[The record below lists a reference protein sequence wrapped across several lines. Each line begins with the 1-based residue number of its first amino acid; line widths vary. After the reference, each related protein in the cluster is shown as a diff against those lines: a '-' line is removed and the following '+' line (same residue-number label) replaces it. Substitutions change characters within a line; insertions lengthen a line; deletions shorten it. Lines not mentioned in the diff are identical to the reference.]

1 MNARTHTNTQ
11 DAVASPDRGAA
22 LLHEAARH
30 KDAYVVHQLCLAGAD
45 VEATAGHA
53 SNPPLITAASHGSLV
68 TVDALLAAGAN
79 PKETNKLGTTA
90 LAAACRRYVGPS
102 KHLGSLPSC
111 HSIIASE
118 LFAADTLWEVVHSGH
133 VSGHV
138 HVLFVAAH
146 GPGSRG

>member
-1 MNARTHTNTQ
+1 M
-11 DAVASPDRGAA
+11 
-22 LLHEAARH
+22 LHEAARH

-90 LAAACRRYVGPS
+90 LAAACRRYVGPLEAPGFPS
-102 KHLGSLPSC
+102 LLPIYHRLSCSLLTPCGRSSTVATSLGMSMSF
-111 HSIIASE
+111 S
-118 LFAADTLWEVVHSGH
+118 
-133 VSGHV
+133 
-138 HVLFVAAH
+138 
-146 GPGSRG
+146 